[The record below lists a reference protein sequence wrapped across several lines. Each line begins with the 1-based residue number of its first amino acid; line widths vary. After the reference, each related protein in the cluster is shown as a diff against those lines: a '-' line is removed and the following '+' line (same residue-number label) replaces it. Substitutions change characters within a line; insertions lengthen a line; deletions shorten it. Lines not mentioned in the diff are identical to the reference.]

1 MKDWGESLPVERN
14 GVLHREPSW
23 PQMPPALSK
32 SLLSRIE
39 VQMASAAAPLLT
51 LRIANADSLLD
62 GGPLYFVTQ
71 GQNFEMGRNKAMH
84 WVLPDPSNHI
94 SGEHLRVVWHAGNYW
109 LQDVSKNGTYLN
121 GQTTRLTAPHLVEHN
136 DQIRIGNYIIV
147 ATLSEAPANWEA
159 PVKLAS
165 HQDWNEDTERTSV
178 PRPPLNAWT
187 PDRPA
192 QDRPVVSAPIPSP
205 FAAAAPAPAAPV
217 AAAAGGDVGA
227 RALLDAICR
236 GAGLAQGSLMVKDPE
251 RLGEE
256 LGRCIR
262 IAAEQSI
269 ALLAGRAKS
278 KAALKSRNRTMMNA
292 LDNNPLKFAPDG
304 TTALQALFVQRA
316 AYYLPAAEAF
326 AEGFDDIKRHETA
339 VFSAMQKALSRLVE
353 DLSPESIESRVPHRI
368 FSSRKARAW
377 EKFTERWDAKTHPHE
392 NGMLDVFLAY
402 FSEAYDAI
410 SENPSTAR
418 R

>member
-1 MKDWGESLPVERN
+1 
-14 GVLHREPSW
+14 
-23 PQMPPALSK
+23 
-32 SLLSRIE
+32 
-39 VQMASAAAPLLT
+39 MAPAAPLLT
-51 LRIANADSLLD
+51 LRIANADVLPG
-62 GGPLYFVTQ
+62 GGPLYFVSQ

-121 GQTTRLTAPHLVEHN
+121 GQTVRLTGPHLVEHN

-147 ATLSEAPANWEA
+147 ATLSEAPANWEG
-159 PVKLAS
+159 VKIPRPA
-165 HQDWNEDTERTSV
+165 DPDEETERTSV
-178 PRPPLNAWT
+178 PRPPINAWAK
-187 PDRPA
+187 DRP
-192 QDRPVVSAPIPSP
+192 PVVSAPISTP
-205 FAAAAPAPAAPV
+205 FSNPAPVPQPV
-217 AAAAGGDVGA
+217 AAASGDLGA
-227 RALLDAICR
+227 AAILDAICR
-236 GAGLAQGSLMVKDPE
+236 GAGLAPGSLNVKDPE

-262 IAAEQSI
+262 ISAEQSI
-269 ALLAGRAKS
+269 ALLSGRAKA
-278 KAALKSRNRTMMNA
+278 KAALKSRNRTMMNP

-304 TTALQALFVQRA
+304 TTALQALFVQRV

-353 DLSPESIESRVPHRI
+353 DLSPAAIESRVPHRL

-377 EKFTERWDAKTHPHE
+377 ETFTERWDAKTHPHQ

-402 FSEAYDAI
+402 FAEAYDSF
-410 SENPSTAR
+410 SEQGSGGR